1 MSEMKHTPLPWRQGS
16 PDEHCVKHDRSH
28 PGPPQCKYTFQG
40 WMEDE
45 YFSRHVSSEAT
56 KQAVIGSDE
65 NGPMLSLANAKL
77 IVTSVNARP
86 KVEELVGAV
95 NKLKGHL
102 EETGEYRICRADK
115 EQMGLPDQMTIGQV
129 LCDIEDK
136 AREVEAALGGKAE

>member
-1 MSEMKHTPLPWRQGS
+1 MSETKHTPLPWFWL
-16 PDEHCVKHDRSH
+16 DRDLVH
-28 PGPPQCKYTFQG
+28 R
-40 WMEDE
+40 D
-45 YFSRHVSSEAT
+45 
-56 KQAVIGSDE
+56 SDE
-65 NGPMLSLANAKL
+65 THHVVLDDGSAAGEYVPTIDPTGPDAQL

-136 AREVEAALGGKAE
+136 AREVEAALKGEA